1 MQSALSKIK
10 CKFEI
15 CTELK
20 ELKKKKVLQAYWWV
34 SSRKLV
40 ILNIKQFLWNE
51 LILNFE
57 FN

>member
-1 MQSALSKIK
+1 MQIWNMYWI
-10 CKFEI
+10 ERV
-15 CTELK
+15 E
-20 ELKKKKVLQAYWWV
+20 KKKVLQAYWWV